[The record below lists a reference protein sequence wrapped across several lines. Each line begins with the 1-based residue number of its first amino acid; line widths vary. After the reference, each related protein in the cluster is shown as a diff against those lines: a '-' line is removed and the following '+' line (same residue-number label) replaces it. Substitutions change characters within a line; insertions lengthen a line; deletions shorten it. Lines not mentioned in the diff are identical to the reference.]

1 MSMNSPVSEEK
12 GIPWQKERLMQ
23 RYRGMKWPDLS
34 EEPSSK
40 GGDKMRSLRS
50 ISGDETK
57 EEETSG

>member
-12 GIPWQKERLMQ
+12 GIPWQ

-40 GGDKMRSLRS
+40 GEDKMRSLRS